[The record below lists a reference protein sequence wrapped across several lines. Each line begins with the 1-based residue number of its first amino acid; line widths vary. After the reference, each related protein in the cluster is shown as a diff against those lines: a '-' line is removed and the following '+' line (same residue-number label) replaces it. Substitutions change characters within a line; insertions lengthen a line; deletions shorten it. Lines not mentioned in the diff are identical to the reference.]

1 MRDTF
6 RRGGHDL
13 HVALRRRDPDL
24 RGRHGAQHH
33 RRGGDRRASL
43 NGGSG
48 TILGA
53 ILGIALL
60 SVVTSSLILLDVSVY
75 WQDMIKGCILLAP
88 FRSTTCCT
96 SGRLSDMPNAKP
108 KSMSAPREE
117 IVIARQMHQALVL
130 HFLEGLTQA
139 QIADQLGIS
148 HATVNRLIKRGRQLG
163 LVEIK
168 IKSPVE
174 PLVEIEEQLLAL
186 GGIRRA
192 VVVPTVSDNP
202 QIALQSV
209 GEAAARLMLE
219 QIADGDTICIT
230 GGKGVSAVVAGLQ
243 PSRRFDIEVIP
254 ATGCVQGKHYTD
266 VNHVSTM
273 MADRLGGHSF
283 QIHAPLFADSEAE
296 RKMLLGM
303 RSVADVFKRARDAKI
318 AVVGIGSILSDDSSY
333 YTCTPPPAPIARQS
347 SNPAP
352 PANCW
357 RICSTIR
364 GASAA
369 TGSIGV
375 WFR

>member
-1 MRDTF
+1 M
-6 RRGGHDL
+6 
-13 HVALRRRDPDL
+13 A
-24 RGRHGAQHH
+24 
-33 RRGGDRRASL
+33 
-43 NGGSG
+43 
-48 TILGA
+48 
-53 ILGIALL
+53 
-60 SVVTSSLILLDVSVY
+60 
-75 WQDMIKGCILLAP
+75 
-88 FRSTTCCT
+88 
-96 SGRLSDMPNAKP
+96 NAKP
-108 KSMSAPREE
+108 KSQSAPREE

-243 PSRRFDIEVIP
+243 PSRRFDIEVVP

-266 VNHVSTM
+266 VNHVATL

-333 YTCTPPPAPIARQS
+333 YDLHPSSSTDREAIEQS
-347 SNPAP
+347 
-352 PANCW
+352 
-357 RICSTIR
+357 
-364 GASAA
+364 GASCELLAHLLDDCGRVCGYGLNRRLVSLTLSEFASIPTKIGVASGPSKAGPILSVMRGNHLDTLVTDQA
-369 TGSIGV
+369 TGARILELAKEGGERS
-375 WFR
+375 

>member
-1 MRDTF
+1 
-6 RRGGHDL
+6 
-13 HVALRRRDPDL
+13 
-24 RGRHGAQHH
+24 
-33 RRGGDRRASL
+33 
-43 NGGSG
+43 
-48 TILGA
+48 
-53 ILGIALL
+53 
-60 SVVTSSLILLDVSVY
+60 
-75 WQDMIKGCILLAP
+75 
-88 FRSTTCCT
+88 
-96 SGRLSDMPNAKP
+96 MPNAKP

-130 HFLEGLTQA
+130 HFLEGMTQA

-266 VNHVSTM
+266 VNHISTL

-333 YTCTPPPAPIARQS
+333 YDLHPSSSTDREAIEQS
-347 SNPAP
+347 
-352 PANCW
+352 
-357 RICSTIR
+357 
-364 GASAA
+364 GASCELLAHLLDDHGRVCGYGLNRRLVSLTLSEFASIPTKIGVASGPSKAGPILSVMRGNHLDTLVTDQA
-369 TGSIGV
+369 TGARILELAKEGGERS
-375 WFR
+375 

>member
-1 MRDTF
+1 M
-6 RRGGHDL
+6 
-13 HVALRRRDPDL
+13 A
-24 RGRHGAQHH
+24 
-33 RRGGDRRASL
+33 
-43 NGGSG
+43 
-48 TILGA
+48 
-53 ILGIALL
+53 
-60 SVVTSSLILLDVSVY
+60 
-75 WQDMIKGCILLAP
+75 
-88 FRSTTCCT
+88 
-96 SGRLSDMPNAKP
+96 NAKP
-108 KSMSAPREE
+108 KSQSAPREE

-202 QIALQSV
+202 QIALHSV

-266 VNHVSTM
+266 VNHVATL

-303 RSVADVFKRARDAKI
+303 RSVADVFRRARDAKI

-333 YTCTPPPAPIARQS
+333 YDLHPSSSTDREAIEQS
-347 SNPAP
+347 
-352 PANCW
+352 
-357 RICSTIR
+357 
-364 GASAA
+364 GASCELLAHLLDDCGRVCGYGLNRRLVSLTLSEFASIPTKIGVASGPSKAGPILSVMRGNHLDTLVTDQA
-369 TGSIGV
+369 TGARILELAKEGGERS
-375 WFR
+375 

>member
-1 MRDTF
+1 M
-6 RRGGHDL
+6 
-13 HVALRRRDPDL
+13 A
-24 RGRHGAQHH
+24 
-33 RRGGDRRASL
+33 
-43 NGGSG
+43 
-48 TILGA
+48 
-53 ILGIALL
+53 
-60 SVVTSSLILLDVSVY
+60 
-75 WQDMIKGCILLAP
+75 
-88 FRSTTCCT
+88 
-96 SGRLSDMPNAKP
+96 NAKP
-108 KSMSAPREE
+108 KSQSAPREE

-266 VNHVSTM
+266 VNHVSTL

-333 YTCTPPPAPIARQS
+333 YDLHPSSSTDREAIEQS
-347 SNPAP
+347 
-352 PANCW
+352 
-357 RICSTIR
+357 
-364 GASAA
+364 GASCELLAHLLDDCGRVCGNGLNRRLVSLTLSEFASIPTKIGVASGPSKAGPILSVMRGNHLDTLVTDQA
-369 TGSIGV
+369 TGARILELAKEGGERS
-375 WFR
+375 

>member
-1 MRDTF
+1 
-6 RRGGHDL
+6 
-13 HVALRRRDPDL
+13 
-24 RGRHGAQHH
+24 
-33 RRGGDRRASL
+33 
-43 NGGSG
+43 
-48 TILGA
+48 
-53 ILGIALL
+53 
-60 SVVTSSLILLDVSVY
+60 
-75 WQDMIKGCILLAP
+75 
-88 FRSTTCCT
+88 
-96 SGRLSDMPNAKP
+96 MPNAKP

-130 HFLEGLTQA
+130 HFLEGMTQA

-219 QIADGDTICIT
+219 QISDGETICIT

-266 VNHVSTM
+266 VNHVSTL

-333 YTCTPPPAPIARQS
+333 YDLHPSSSTDREAIEQS
-347 SNPAP
+347 
-352 PANCW
+352 
-357 RICSTIR
+357 
-364 GASAA
+364 GASCELLAHLLDDHGRVCGYGLNRRLVSLTLSEFVSIPTKIGVASGPSKAGPILSVMRGNHLDTLVTDQA
-369 TGSIGV
+369 TGARILELAKEGGERS
-375 WFR
+375 

>member
-1 MRDTF
+1 
-6 RRGGHDL
+6 
-13 HVALRRRDPDL
+13 
-24 RGRHGAQHH
+24 
-33 RRGGDRRASL
+33 
-43 NGGSG
+43 
-48 TILGA
+48 
-53 ILGIALL
+53 
-60 SVVTSSLILLDVSVY
+60 
-75 WQDMIKGCILLAP
+75 
-88 FRSTTCCT
+88 
-96 SGRLSDMPNAKP
+96 MPNAKP

-130 HFLEGLTQA
+130 HFLEGMTQA

-219 QIADGDTICIT
+219 QISDGDTICIT

-266 VNHVSTM
+266 VNHVSTL

-303 RSVADVFKRARDAKI
+303 RSIADVFKRARDAKI

-333 YTCTPPPAPIARQS
+333 YDLHPSSSTDREAIEQS
-347 SNPAP
+347 
-352 PANCW
+352 
-357 RICSTIR
+357 
-364 GASAA
+364 GASCELLAHLLDDHGRVCGYGLNRRLVSLTLSEFASIPTKIGVASGPSKAGPILSVMRGNHLDTLVTDQA
-369 TGSIGV
+369 TGARILELAKEGGERS
-375 WFR
+375 

>member
-1 MRDTF
+1 MIFPSYTN
-6 RRGGHDL
+6 
-13 HVALRRRDPDL
+13 A
-24 RGRHGAQHH
+24 A
-33 RRGGDRRASL
+33 A
-43 NGGSG
+43 GS
-48 TILGA
+48 
-53 ILGIALL
+53 
-60 SVVTSSLILLDVSVY
+60 SS
-75 WQDMIKGCILLAP
+75 
-88 FRSTTCCT
+88 
-96 SGRLSDMPNAKP
+96 N
-108 KSMSAPREE
+108 RE
-117 IVIARQMHQALVL
+117 RN
-130 HFLEGLTQA
+130 
-139 QIADQLGIS
+139 

-266 VNHVSTM
+266 VNHVSTL

-303 RSVADVFKRARDAKI
+303 VTLIVI
-318 AVVGIGSILSDDSSY
+318 LNGSI
-333 YTCTPPPAPIARQS
+333 
-347 SNPAP
+347 
-352 PANCW
+352 
-357 RICSTIR
+357 
-364 GASAA
+364 
-369 TGSIGV
+369 
-375 WFR
+375 

>member
-1 MRDTF
+1 M
-6 RRGGHDL
+6 
-13 HVALRRRDPDL
+13 A
-24 RGRHGAQHH
+24 
-33 RRGGDRRASL
+33 
-43 NGGSG
+43 
-48 TILGA
+48 
-53 ILGIALL
+53 
-60 SVVTSSLILLDVSVY
+60 
-75 WQDMIKGCILLAP
+75 
-88 FRSTTCCT
+88 
-96 SGRLSDMPNAKP
+96 NAKP
-108 KSMSAPREE
+108 KSQSAPREE

-139 QIADQLGIS
+139 QIADHLGIS

-243 PSRRFDIEVIP
+243 PSRGFDIEVIP

-266 VNHVSTM
+266 VNHVATL

-333 YTCTPPPAPIARQS
+333 YDLHPSSSTDREAIEQS
-347 SNPAP
+347 
-352 PANCW
+352 
-357 RICSTIR
+357 
-364 GASAA
+364 GASCELLAHLLDDCGRVCGYGLNRRLVSLTLSEFASIPTKIGVASGPSKAGPILSVMRGNHLDTLVTDQA
-369 TGSIGV
+369 TGARILELAKEGGERS
-375 WFR
+375 

>member
-1 MRDTF
+1 
-6 RRGGHDL
+6 
-13 HVALRRRDPDL
+13 
-24 RGRHGAQHH
+24 
-33 RRGGDRRASL
+33 
-43 NGGSG
+43 
-48 TILGA
+48 
-53 ILGIALL
+53 
-60 SVVTSSLILLDVSVY
+60 
-75 WQDMIKGCILLAP
+75 
-88 FRSTTCCT
+88 
-96 SGRLSDMPNAKP
+96 MPNAKP

-130 HFLEGLTQA
+130 HFLEGMTQA

-219 QIADGDTICIT
+219 QISDGDTICIT

-243 PSRRFDIEVIP
+243 PSGRFDIEVIP

-266 VNHVSTM
+266 VNHVSTL

-333 YTCTPPPAPIARQS
+333 YDLHPSSSTDREAIEQS
-347 SNPAP
+347 
-352 PANCW
+352 
-357 RICSTIR
+357 
-364 GASAA
+364 GASCELLAHLLDDHGRVCGYGLNRRLVSLTLSEFASIPTKIGVASGPSKAGPILSVMRGNHLDTLVTDQA
-369 TGSIGV
+369 TGARILELAKEGGERS
-375 WFR
+375 

>member
-1 MRDTF
+1 
-6 RRGGHDL
+6 
-13 HVALRRRDPDL
+13 
-24 RGRHGAQHH
+24 
-33 RRGGDRRASL
+33 
-43 NGGSG
+43 
-48 TILGA
+48 
-53 ILGIALL
+53 
-60 SVVTSSLILLDVSVY
+60 
-75 WQDMIKGCILLAP
+75 
-88 FRSTTCCT
+88 
-96 SGRLSDMPNAKP
+96 MPNAKP
-108 KSMSAPREE
+108 KPMSAPREE

-130 HFLEGLTQA
+130 HFLEGMTQA

-219 QIADGDTICIT
+219 QISDGETICIT

-266 VNHVSTM
+266 VNHVSTL

-333 YTCTPPPAPIARQS
+333 YDLHPSSSTDREAIEQS
-347 SNPAP
+347 
-352 PANCW
+352 
-357 RICSTIR
+357 
-364 GASAA
+364 GASCELLAHLLDDHGRVCGYGLNRRLVSLTLSEFASIPTKIGVASGPSKAGPILSVMRGNHLDTLVTDQA
-369 TGSIGV
+369 TGARILELAKEGGERS
-375 WFR
+375 

>member
-1 MRDTF
+1 
-6 RRGGHDL
+6 
-13 HVALRRRDPDL
+13 
-24 RGRHGAQHH
+24 
-33 RRGGDRRASL
+33 
-43 NGGSG
+43 
-48 TILGA
+48 
-53 ILGIALL
+53 
-60 SVVTSSLILLDVSVY
+60 
-75 WQDMIKGCILLAP
+75 
-88 FRSTTCCT
+88 
-96 SGRLSDMPNAKP
+96 MPNAKP

-130 HFLEGLTQA
+130 HFLEGMTQA

-219 QIADGDTICIT
+219 QISDGDTICIT

-266 VNHVSTM
+266 VNHVSTL

-333 YTCTPPPAPIARQS
+333 YDLHPSSSTDREAIEQS
-347 SNPAP
+347 
-352 PANCW
+352 
-357 RICSTIR
+357 
-364 GASAA
+364 GASCELLAHLLDDHGRVCGYGLNRRLVSLTLSEFASIPTKIGVASGPSKAGPILSVMRGNHLDTLVTDQA
-369 TGSIGV
+369 TGARIVELAKEGGERS
-375 WFR
+375 